1 MNTAAASQVRRAT
14 TADVPVLATLRFE
27 FRSRRKTPVEPPDEF
42 LPRCIDWMRPRVA
55 DEAKWR
61 VWVLE
66 LDGAIV
72 GNIWLEIVEKLPN
85 PNVERELHGYVTN
98 FFVRPEHRNAGAG
111 SRLLHAVLDEC
122 RRSNVDSVFLWPSER
137 SRPLYER
144 FGFTTPSDML
154 VLNQADPT

>member
-1 MNTAAASQVRRAT
+1 MNTHADSQVRRAT
-14 TADVPVLATLRFE
+14 TADVPALATLRFE
-27 FRSRRKTPVEPPDEF
+27 FRSRNKPPVESAEDF

-55 DEAKWR
+55 DAATWR

-66 LDGAIV
+66 RDGAIV

-85 PNVERELHGYVTN
+85 PNVEAELHGYVTN

-111 SRLLHAVLDEC
+111 SRLLHAVLEHC
-122 RRSNVDSVFLWPSER
+122 RRSEVDSVFLWPSER

-144 FGFTTPSDML
+144 FGFVRPSEML
-154 VLNQADPT
+154 VLAQR